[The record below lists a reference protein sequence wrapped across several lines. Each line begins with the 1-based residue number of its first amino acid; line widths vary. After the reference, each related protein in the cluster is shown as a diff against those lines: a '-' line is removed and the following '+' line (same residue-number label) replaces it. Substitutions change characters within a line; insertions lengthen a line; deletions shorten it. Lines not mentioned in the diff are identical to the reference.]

1 MGRLDIVPQVPND
14 PLAFALAQALGDT
27 APGRPSALAEALAAR
42 QAVLPPTA
50 QSPGPGS
57 VPKPYA
63 LPGPPSRA
71 PALQTLMLDRLGGQ
85 GMRPAEMAPMPPQR
99 PAPPPMEPRQ
109 QTRRFE
115 VQTPSGTVY
124 EVEAPDE
131 QAAYQAVQQMEAQRT
146 PSRLDAFRQEN
157 PAYANVPDAELADAL
172 HRKFYADMP
181 RADFDRALGMASS
194 QPVPEQAAMG
204 AQPDAAASR
213 TGSDRR
219 SLPTGQ
225 AAPGAQPSA
234 PEAQQ
239 LRGFKVQTPSGAVHE
254 VEALD
259 EQAAYEA
266 ARQMEA
272 GQGAQGSD
280 YERIMVALRNA
291 DAAGDT
297 TAATRLAQMARAA
310 KARQTPQAG
319 GNAGLIEV
327 EGPEGTIYEFPA
339 GTDNATIKAAL
350 QKVYGAPTA
359 GQGFGNNVAQ
369 AAGDGLFFGFGDEI
383 SARLNAMTGYDANTG
398 SYGNWGTTY
407 ADQLAAVRGQERQ
420 FREDHPVISTA
431 AEVGGSLIGPAKVGT
446 GFIRNGATG
455 LSRIGRSGLVG
466 AATAAGYGFGEGE
479 GEGDV
484 SNRAT
489 QAAVSAALG
498 AVGGAAIGGL
508 GEGFGAAIG
517 ALRSRRMPA
526 DTLPTI
532 EGLKAEAG
540 ALYEAARQSGAVVPE
555 STVKGMASNIG
566 TKLKA
571 EGFDKMLHPRVNAVL
586 QRLSSESGEKSLA
599 DLEILR
605 RVAAGAANS
614 IEPDERRLASMVL
627 DGIDDAVEGMGGDAA
642 PLKAAREVWSRMR
655 RMETIETAIEKASLQ
670 DDFASGL
677 RSQFKTLL
685 RNPRRLRGFAEADIA
700 AMRAIAKG
708 EGGAGLLSSLG
719 RRLSPGSITGLA
731 LTGGAGFGGAGFGAA
746 AIPATGM
753 GMKRLGDA
761 LTAGS
766 ARKLS
771 QRVGMDSGRRAL
783 VDALAGPTAP
793 LAPLVV
799 APGLLAQTLFQ
810 HRPRQ

>member
-1 MGRLDIVPQVPND
+1 MGRIEIVPQGPRD
-14 PLAFALAQALGDT
+14 ALALALAKALGDR
-27 APGRPSALAEALAAR
+27 AQIRPSALAEALVATGTPSPSPVASKLA
-42 QAVLPPTA
+42 QMLASPVSSEAPSTYSPPMQPMQPEADT
-50 QSPGPGS
+50 
-57 VPKPYA
+57 
-63 LPGPPSRA
+63 PPQV
-71 PALQTLMLDRLGGQ
+71 PALQSLMQDRLLG
-85 GMRPAEMAPMPPQR
+85 RPAMTPQVPVAP
-99 PAPPPMEPRQ
+99 
-109 QTRRFE
+109 
-115 VQTPSGTVY
+115 V
-124 EVEAPDE
+124 
-131 QAAYQAVQQMEAQRT
+131 QAASQPMTPMQAQRA
-146 PSRLDAFRQEN
+146 PSRLDAFRQKN
-157 PAYANVPDAELADAL
+157 PAYANVPDAQLADAL
-172 HRKFYADMP
+172 HRKFYSGMP
-181 RADFDRALGMASS
+181 RADFDRALGMTPNQSA
-194 QPVPEQAAMG
+194 PDWTAMS
-204 AQPDAAASR
+204 AQLDAAASR
-213 TGSDRR
+213 TGLEPR
-219 SLPTGQ
+219 SLPTDQ
-225 AAPGAQPSA
+225 LAAGTQPSA
-234 PEAQQ
+234 SGAQQ
-239 LRGFKVQTPSGAVHE
+239 LRRFKVQAPSGAVHE
-254 VEALD
+254 VEAPD

-266 ARQMEA
+266 GRRMEA
-272 GQGAQGSD
+272 GQ
-280 YERIMVALRNA
+280 M
-291 DAAGDT
+291 AAGG
-297 TAATRLAQMARAA
+297 ARV
-310 KARQTPQAG
+310 
-319 GNAGLIEV
+319 IEV

-339 GTDNATIKAAL
+339 GTDDATIKAAL
-350 QKVYGAPTA
+350 QKAYGAPAT

-369 AAGDGLFFGFGDEI
+369 AAGDGLFFGFGDEV
-383 SARLNAMTGYDANTG
+383 SARLNAMTGYDASTG

-420 FREDHPVISTA
+420 FREEHPVISTV
-431 AEVGGSLIGPAKVGT
+431 AEVGGGLIGPAKLGT

-479 GEGDV
+479 AGT

-489 QAAVSAALG
+489 QAAVSAPLG
-498 AVGGAAIGGL
+498 AIGGAAIGGL
-508 GEGFGAAIG
+508 GEGFSAAIG

-586 QRLSSESGEKSLA
+586 QRLSSEAGDKSLA

-627 DGIDDAVEGMGGDAA
+627 DGIDDAVESMGGDAA

-677 RSQFKTLL
+677 RSQFKVLL
-685 RNPRRLRGFAEADIA
+685 RNPRRLRGFSEADIA

-708 EGGAGLLSSLG
+708 QGGAGLLSGLG
-719 RRLSPGSITGLA
+719 RRLSPSSITGLA

-746 AIPATGM
+746 AIPAAGM

-761 LTAGS
+761 LTTGA
-766 ARKLS
+766 ARNLS
-771 QRVGMDSGRRAL
+771 QRVGMDSTRRAL
-783 VDALAGPTAP
+783 LQALAGPAAP
-793 LAPLVV
+793 LAPAVV
-799 APGLLAQTLFQ
+799 APGMLAQGLFG
-810 HRPRQ
+810 HDRR

>member
-1 MGRLDIVPQVPND
+1 MGRIEIAPQGPRD
-14 PLAFALAQALGDT
+14 ALALALAQALGDR
-27 APGRPSALAEALAAR
+27 AQIRPSALAEALAATGTR
-42 QAVLPPTA
+42 SPSPVASRIAQMLASPAGSEAPSTYSPPMQPLPPEA
-50 QSPGPGS
+50 D
-57 VPKPYA
+57 A
-63 LPGPPSRA
+63 LPQVPA
-71 PALQTLMLDRLGGQ
+71 PALQSLMRERLLG
-85 GMRPAEMAPMPPQR
+85 RPAMMPQMS
-99 PAPPPMEPRQ
+99 APP
-109 QTRRFE
+109 
-115 VQTPSGTVY
+115 
-124 EVEAPDE
+124 E
-131 QAAYQAVQQMEAQRT
+131 QAPSQAVLQTEAQRT
-146 PSRLDAFRQEN
+146 PSRLEAFRQKN
-157 PAYANVPDAELADAL
+157 PAYANVPDPQLADAL
-172 HRKFYADMP
+172 HRKFYSDVP
-181 RADFDRALGMASS
+181 RADFDQALGMTPS
-194 QPVPEQAAMG
+194 QPTPDWTAMS
-204 AQPDAAASR
+204 AQLDAAASR
-213 TGSDRR
+213 TGLEPR
-219 SLPTGQ
+219 SLPSGQ
-225 AAPGAQPSA
+225 LAPGAPPIASG
-234 PEAQQ
+234 AQQ
-239 LRGFKVQTPSGAVHE
+239 LRRFKVQAPSGAVHE

-266 ARQMEA
+266 ARQMEG
-272 GQGAQGSD
+272 GQSAQGSD

-297 TAATRLAQMARAA
+297 AAATRLAQMARSA

-319 GNAGLIEV
+319 GNADFIEV

-339 GTDNATIKAAL
+339 GTDDATIKAAL

-383 SARLNAMTGYDANTG
+383 SARLNAITGYDAKTG
-398 SYGNWGTTY
+398 AYGNWGTTY
-407 ADQLAAVRGQERQ
+407 ADQLDAVRGQERQ
-420 FREDHPVISTA
+420 FREEHPVISTA
-431 AEVGGSLIGPAKVGT
+431 AELGGSLIGPAKLGT

-455 LSRIGRSGLVG
+455 LARIGRSGLVG

-479 GEGDV
+479 GGA
-484 SNRAT
+484 SNRVT
-489 QAAVSAALG
+489 QAAVSAPLG
-498 AVGGAAIGGL
+498 AIGGAAIGGL
-508 GEGFGAAIG
+508 GEGFSAAIG

-586 QRLSSESGEKSLA
+586 QRLSSEAGDKSLA

-627 DGIDDAVEGMGGDAA
+627 DGIDDAVESMGGDAA
-642 PLKAAREVWSRMR
+642 PLQAAREVWSRMR

-677 RSQFKTLL
+677 RSQFKVLL

-708 EGGAGLLSSLG
+708 EGGAGLLSGLG
-719 RRLSPGSITGLA
+719 RRLSPSSITGLA

-746 AIPATGM
+746 AIPAAGM

-761 LTAGS
+761 LTTRA
-766 ARKLS
+766 ARNLS
-771 QRVGMDSGRRAL
+771 QRVGKDSTRRAL
-783 VDALAGPTAP
+783 LQALAGPVAP
-793 LAPLVV
+793 LAPAVV
-799 APGLLAQTLFQ
+799 APGMLAQGLFG
-810 HRPRQ
+810 HDRR